1 MTPIRQTNAPAIFL
15 IVLVVT
21 CSVVAVAQERKLYR
35 FRGSNDGAE
44 PKAGLIVDG
53 AGNLYGTTYSGG
65 SLGYKGTVFQL
76 VPPSALGTN
85 WTENVLYDFP
95 DFSEGQNPW
104 AGLNCRRSWKLV
116 WYDLAWGTDEP

>member
-1 MTPIRQTNAPAIFL
+1 MSPIRQTYALAIFL
-15 IVLVVT
+15 IVLIFT
-21 CSVVAVAQERKLYR
+21 CGVIAVAQEKKLYC
-35 FRGSNDGAE
+35 FQGKNDGAE

-76 VPPSALGTN
+76 VPPSALGTS

-95 DFSEGQNPW
+95 NFSAGQNPW
-104 AGLNCRRSWKLV
+104 AGLTADAAGN
-116 WYDLAWGTDEP
+116 